1 MRSYVCAV
9 PVKLLALACTLTGVF
24 MTAGIVCPFLLVIL
38 ALLFLAAQ
46 RKWRL
51 VCLYGIFYLLLSLI
65 LYGIRFYGLHL
76 LVFSEFYV
84 LMLWNLSPV
93 FLISWDLITTPPGDL
108 SAFLAKIHAPISFI
122 LGSLVV
128 FRFFP
133 TMRVALIGI
142 WRSMKNRGLTDI
154 QCILLHPLRTCEY
167 VLTPL
172 MLRCLQ
178 IADQLAISA
187 VARGAEC
194 PGARE
199 SYYGSSFVI
208 LDWMWSVVWV
218 AGTVLFLFADAL
230 L

>member
-93 FLISWDLITTPPGDL
+93 FLVSWDLITTPPGDL

-133 TMRVALIGI
+133 TMRIDGVSLCIPAQKMFYCGDERGNGITFFRLSDNAGNRQIFAYLDRFQIEFLRDNRARNEFIALAL
-142 WRSMKNRGLTDI
+142 S
-154 QCILLHPLRTCEY
+154 
-167 VLTPL
+167 VLDDVQVK
-172 MLRCLQ
+172 R
-178 IADQLAISA
+178 
-187 VARGAEC
+187 
-194 PGARE
+194 
-199 SYYGSSFVI
+199 
-208 LDWMWSVVWV
+208 
-218 AGTVLFLFADAL
+218 
-230 L
+230 